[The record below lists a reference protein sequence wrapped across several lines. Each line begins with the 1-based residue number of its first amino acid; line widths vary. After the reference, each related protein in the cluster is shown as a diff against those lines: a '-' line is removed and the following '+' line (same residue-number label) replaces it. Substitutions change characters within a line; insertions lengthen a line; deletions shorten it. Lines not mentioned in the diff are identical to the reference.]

1 MSGVYQE
8 LGDRSGPGIMPH
20 AAAISCCS
28 KGSAWEAWLGTVLAL
43 FFQGFGGKWGYPQ
56 AIMAIEHLFVDVGF
70 RWF

>member
-43 FFQGFGGKWGYPQ
+43 FFFK
-56 AIMAIEHLFVDVGF
+56 DSVGNGDTPKQSWQLNIF
-70 RWF
+70 L